1 MNKLFTLACFEQ
13 ARKTTAKRKLEA
25 GTGDELKAKRRK
37 ARQAAKE
44 KKQQI
49 KELKAM
55 QAEGTHQIE
64 GLKEEATFYDQVLLA
79 NFKKAAKAK
88 KQQIKDLED
97 KNKLSE
103 TEEAIF
109 RSDVDARTKAA
120 FLGLAS
126 DQRPVHKPNVL

>member
-55 QAEGTHQIE
+55 QAEGAH
-64 GLKEEATFYDQVLLA
+64 
-79 NFKKAAKAK
+79 
-88 KQQIKDLED
+88 QIKDLED